1 MIDNF
6 HATTE
11 PRASGLLR
19 RTSAALALSLGML
32 GMAAGDVAFAGGP
45 FTGLGGS
52 WVGSGTVAMDSGT
65 KERMRC
71 TAQYLVKDNDNNLQQ
86 HLNCSSP
93 SYDFKVNT
101 YVDHAGGSLSGYW
114 EELKNNVRG
123 SVDGNARGNRVHVR
137 AAGFGLL
144 RGARPGDQR
153 QQPVGDDHARPRH
166 QHAGSE
172 RRHHAAPDRLI
183 QPVPSSGAI
192 GRAAG
197 DPAACLVPSSG

>member
-6 HATTE
+6 DATTE
-11 PRASGLLR
+11 PRASGLLK

-32 GMAAGDVAFAGGP
+32 GMAGGDVAFAGGP
-45 FTGLGGS
+45 FAGMDGS
-52 WVGSGTVAMDSGT
+52 WAGSGTVAMDSGT

-71 TAQYLVKDNDNNLQQ
+71 TAQYLVKDDDNNLQQ

-123 SVDGNARGNRVHVR
+123 SVDGNTRGNRVHVVLQGS
-137 AAGFGLL
+137 AFSAVLDLVTSGTK
-144 RGARPGDQR
+144 
-153 QQPVGDDHARPRH
+153 PVGDDHARPRH
-166 QHAGSE
+166 QHAGPA
-172 RRHHAAPDRLI
+172 RRHHAAPERLT
-183 QPVPSSGAI
+183 QPARV
-192 GRAAG
+192 RALSDG
-197 DPAACLVPSSG
+197 PPARQPPGPIFLAA